1 MLLGPLSR
9 FFAAMTLGWALV
21 GLVVVWPRST
31 SFWGFAPGC
40 FVYLQLNK
48 LGVPAS
54 PRAQLN
60 KAAKLAIERLAL
72 VIVLAIFCG
81 ATYYGLRL
89 HIRRM
94 NRLTPAQPPTL
105 LYFRGDSC
113 AVCPAQTRAIDQLA
127 SLWPDSLQIERI
139 DAEHDMETA
148 ARYSVFTLPTTIWID
163 GDGRVRRVNYGLAD
177 ADKLGRQLSLLA
189 AIQAGPNA
197 IGIKFQICPVCLIQS
212 VPCVPRGVTMSIP
225 ELISPAALAD
235 MNLTHQEIKRYSR
248 HLIMPEVGMTGQK
261 N

>member
-1 MLLGPLSR
+1 M
-9 FFAAMTLGWALV
+9 
-21 GLVVVWPRST
+21 
-31 SFWGFAPGC
+31 
-40 FVYLQLNK
+40 
-48 LGVPAS
+48 
-54 PRAQLN
+54 
-60 KAAKLAIERLAL
+60 IERLAL

-81 ATYYGLRL
+81 ATYYGLRSL

-94 NRLTPAQPPTL
+94 KPAHAGAAAPTL

-163 GDGRVRRVNYGLAD
+163 GDGRVRQVNYGLAD

-189 AIQAGPNA
+189 AIKLDQTPSVLNSKSA
-197 IGIKFQICPVCLIQS
+197 QS
-212 VPCVPRGVTMSIP
+212 
-225 ELISPAALAD
+225 A
-235 MNLTHQEIKRYSR
+235 
-248 HLIMPEVGMTGQK
+248 
-261 N
+261 